1 MAATQ
6 ESRSTFVTPPRD
18 PKLHLPEF
26 VERHPNGD
34 LTWKI
39 RYGED
44 SRLVS
49 VAALE
54 MNDLLSTEL
63 GLLMKQ
69 RTQEAVDDMRKAQ
82 ADALQV

>member
-18 PKLHLPEF
+18 PKLRLPQFVNHL
-26 VERHPNGD
+26 PNGD
-34 LTWKI
+34 ITWKI

-54 MNDLLSTEL
+54 MSGLLSTEL
-63 GLLMKQ
+63 GLLMKR

-82 ADALQV
+82 ADALQE

>member
-18 PKLHLPEF
+18 PKLRLPQFVNHL
-26 VERHPNGD
+26 PNGD
-34 LTWKI
+34 MTWKI
-39 RYGED
+39 RYGDD

-49 VAALE
+49 VTAIE
-54 MNDLLSTEL
+54 TSDLLPSEL

-82 ADALQV
+82 ADALQE